1 MCFLG
6 DANIVILGVS
16 IGGGLEEIFIGEL
29 GLLVDGQLF
38 RGRVGALLTRG
49 MHVHLNRGE
58 VIL

>member
-1 MCFLG
+1 M
-6 DANIVILGVS
+6 ILGVS